1 MELIIF
7 IGIQGTGKSTF
18 YKERFFKTH
27 LRINLDMLKT
37 RHRELVLFQT
47 CLQITQRM
55 VIDNTNPTPEDRAR
69 YIIPAR
75 ESGFRIA
82 GYYFQS
88 RIRDALIRNSQ
99 REGKERIPDKGVLAT
114 HARLVRPS
122 YQEGFDELYY
132 VSIDTKGFFRIE
144 EWQVSQGDPG

>member
-18 YKERFFKTH
+18 YKERFYNTH

-37 RHRELVLFQT
+37 RHRESVLFQT
-47 CLQITQRM
+47 CLRITQRM

-75 ESGFRIA
+75 EAGFRVA

-88 RIRDALIRNSQ
+88 RIRDALARNMQ
-99 REGKERIPDKGVLAT
+99 REGKERIPEKGVRAT
-114 HARLVRPS
+114 HARLVRPAFE
-122 YQEGFDELYY
+122 EGFDELFY
-132 VSIDTKGFFRIE
+132 VYIDENGVFRVQ
-144 EWQVSQGDPG
+144 EWRKEHGGL